1 MTPEADLLESLTADE
16 LAIARVIVRYGH
28 GIDSLDMRVVASCYF
43 DDATEDRGRFV
54 GSLAEFLPWLEA
66 ELRKLESCWHLLG
79 YPRIELEGDAAGVE
93 TYCLAIH
100 RTRPTAERAG
110 SELLIPCR
118 YRDRFERRAGEW
130 RIARRTAIYEPTI
143 MPAAAA

>member
-1 MTPEADLLESLTADE
+1 MTPEAMAEASIADE
-16 LAIARVIVRYGH
+16 VGIARVLVRYGH
-28 GIDSLDMRVVASCYF
+28 GIDSLDMEAVASCYF

-54 GSLAEFLPWLEA
+54 GSLREFLPWLEA

-79 YPRIELEGDAAGVE
+79 YPRIEISADAADVE

-100 RTRPTAERAG
+100 RTRPDAERPG
-110 SELLIPCR
+110 GDLIIPCR
-118 YRDRFERRAGEW
+118 YRDRFERREGDW

-143 MPAAAA
+143 RPEPAP